1 MDNFRLPAGAR
12 GATRRFTTPHR
23 RGASRRLVPYDH
35 GQGQGQGQVGG
46 LVLAS
51 VEVLVLALVVAVLL
65 PVLVVV
71 GAEALV
77 IAMVSV

>member
-1 MDNFRLPAGAR
+1 M
-12 GATRRFTTPHR
+12 
-23 RGASRRLVPYDH
+23 
-35 GQGQGQGQVGG
+35 
-46 LVLAS
+46 AS